1 MGTIPRISFRAASGL
16 ATAGLVVMS
25 VAPPAL
31 AHVVEAVASV
41 PAEQAGDR
49 EKLDGAI
56 QAAIDDVV
64 SHAIAFQPTVVSLL
78 DAKVIGDR
86 IYLFVL
92 IADKDGEEAIRVLL
106 ADQPP
111 RTPQPAPSETDASY
125 RLYR

>member
-1 MGTIPRISFRAASGL
+1 LKKSISLKVASGL
-16 ATAGLVVMS
+16 AVVSFVVMTE
-25 VAPPAL
+25 VPPAS

-41 PAEQAGDR
+41 STEQAGDR

-64 SHAIAFQPTVVSLL
+64 THAIAFQPTVVSLL
-78 DAKVIGDR
+78 DAKVVGDR

-106 ADQPP
+106 ADRPP
-111 RTPQPAPSETDASY
+111 RTPQPPPTPSETDASY